1 MSVPFLM
8 RKRSSMRA
16 LTYNSADVPKGGWA
30 VVASCA
36 EPVKRVGQEPAG
48 HSFHAAA
55 LNYLKEPST
64 EDDAEPLPE
73 EEDVKLDDP
82 AHVHPASWEGTKKK
96 KGVKGGKDQHDHYQL
111 LGLGH
116 LRYLANED
124 QIKKAYRA
132 TSLKHHPDKQAAVLL
147 DLENEEEKD
156 AKREELD
163 NHFKLIQ
170 EAYEVLTDPTKRRLF
185 DSIDEFDDDIPDQCG
200 PKDFYK
206 VYGPVFQRN
215 SRWSLQQPCPD
226 LGDDKTPFA
235 EVDKFYDFW
244 FLFKSWREF
253 PQEDEFELDQA
264 EGREHKRWMER
275 QNAKLRE
282 K

>member
-1 MSVPFLM
+1 MSVPALM
-8 RKRSSMRA
+8 RRRGA
-16 LTYNSADVPKGGWA
+16 GRLIAYDPAEVPKGGSE

-36 EPVKRVGQEPAG
+36 TPVKRVGQEAAG

-55 LNYLKEPST
+55 LKYVEKPS
-64 EDDAEPLPE
+64 EEGDEEPLPE
-73 EEDVKLDDP
+73 EEDAKLDDP
-82 AHVHPASWEGTKKK
+82 AHVHPSSWEGTKKK
-96 KGVKGGKDQHDHYQL
+96 KGAKGSVDQHDHYQL

-116 LRYLANED
+116 LRYLANDD

-147 DLENEEEKD
+147 DFDNEEEKD

-170 EAYEVLTDPTKRRLF
+170 EAYEVLTDPAKRRLF
-185 DSIDEFDDDIPDQCG
+185 DSIDEFDDDIPDACEA
-200 PKDFYK
+200 KDFYK
-206 VYGPVFQRN
+206 LYGPVFQRN
-215 SRWSLQQPCPD
+215 SRWSMQQPCPQ
-226 LGDDKTPFA
+226 LGDDSTPHA
-235 EVDKFYDFW
+235 EVDAFYDFW

-253 PQEDEFELDQA
+253 PQEDEYELDQA